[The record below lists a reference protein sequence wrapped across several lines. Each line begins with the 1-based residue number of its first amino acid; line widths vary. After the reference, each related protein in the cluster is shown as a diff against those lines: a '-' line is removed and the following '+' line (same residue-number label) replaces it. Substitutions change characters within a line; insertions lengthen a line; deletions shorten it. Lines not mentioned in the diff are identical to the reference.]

1 MLAQRLRDELQRLER
16 RSRLRSIARPDAGE
30 FFSNDYLGIA
40 SHPAMHAAAAQALQM
55 ALPAGS
61 GGSRLLAGNHDEHL
75 EAERLFAAFAGRERA
90 LLFGSGYLANLAV
103 LSALPGR
110 HDLLVLDAAA
120 HASLKEGA
128 RASLAARR
136 TFRHNDPASLR
147 RALHDR
153 ERYACAFVV
162 VEGVYSMDGDL
173 APLAELAEVC
183 ADLDAHLIVDEAHAT
198 GLFGAG
204 LRGVHALHPHL
215 PPPLL
220 TIHPCGKA
228 MGCSGAFVAADALV
242 IDYLVNTARPFLFS
256 TSGSPLHA
264 HLLSASINL
273 IAELHDR
280 AVAVLE
286 RARSL
291 RARFKDLR
299 RWSTVQSP
307 GPIVPLIIGGD
318 DAAVRASRHLRERYG
333 ITVPPIRPP
342 TVPEGSAR
350 LRITVTWNVG
360 EERLEYLA
368 DALLATED
376 EIGGEDEE

>member
-1 MLAQRLRDELQRLER
+1 MLAQRFRDELARLER
-16 RSRLRSIARPDAGE
+16 RSRLRSSGRLDAGE

-40 SHPAMHAAAAQALQM
+40 SHPAMHAAAMQAAQAM
-55 ALPAGS
+55 LPVGS
-61 GGSRLLAGNHDEHL
+61 GGSRLLAGNHGEHL
-75 EAERLFAAFAGRERA
+75 EAERRFAAFIGRERS

-136 TFRHNDPASLR
+136 TFRHNDPDWLR
-147 RALHDR
+147 RSLQDR

-173 APLAELAEVC
+173 APLAEMAEVC
-183 ADLDAHLIVDEAHAT
+183 AELDAHLIVDEAHAT

-204 LRGVHALHPHL
+204 LRGVHALYPQL

-228 MGCSGAFVAADALV
+228 MGCSGAFVAADALT

-256 TSGSPLHA
+256 TSASPFHA

-280 AVAVLE
+280 AAAVLE
-286 RARSL
+286 RASRL
-291 RARFKDLR
+291 RARLEGLR
-299 RWSTVQSP
+299 RWSTVRSP
-307 GPIVPLIIGGD
+307 GPIVPLIVGD
-318 DAAVRASRHLRERYG
+318 DASAVRASRHLRERYG

-342 TVPEGSAR
+342 TVPEGSSR
-350 LRITVTWNVG
+350 LRITVTWGAG
-360 EERLEYLA
+360 EERLDYLA

-376 EIGGEDEE
+376 ECGGEDEE